1 VRILLLGVST
11 RAMAE
16 SAVRGGHDDVVAV
29 DFFGDRDQAL
39 LAESYALGRDLGLP
53 LTAEGLGE
61 AARRL
66 GAEAVV
72 YGANLENHAA
82 VVERLAGEH
91 EVLGNPPEVLREV
104 RDWALL
110 RRACR
115 ESGIAHPVT
124 LLPGEEAGAVTG
136 RWLRK
141 RVRSGGGHGV
151 GPWDGKPL
159 DEDHVLQSEVDGVPA
174 SVAFVAD
181 GRDCRI
187 LGLSEQLIGRAALG
201 SSGFGWCGN
210 ILPLDLPP
218 EESAA
223 ANAEV
228 RHAASALTRRFGL
241 RGVNGMDVVIG
252 RDLRG
257 VVRPHV
263 VEVNPR
269 YSGSMELLDD
279 AGGVNVFSAHVN
291 ACAGR
296 LPDAGAARCAAP
308 GSLGPGSFGK
318 AIVYA
323 RRRVTTPDTGAWL
336 ARGVR
341 DVPRSRET
349 IATGHPICT
358 VAAKGRDRRECLAG
372 LLARAA
378 EVYAESEG
386 RREERRERP
395 THLDHRAYA

>member
-1 VRILLLGVST
+1 MRILVLAVSA
-11 RAMAE
+11 RAMTA
-16 SAVRGGHDDVVAV
+16 SAVRGGHDVVAV

-61 AARRL
+61 AARRV

-82 VVERLAGEH
+82 VVAQLAGEH

-110 RRACR
+110 RRACE

-151 GPWDGKPL
+151 GHWDGRPL

-210 ILPLDLPP
+210 ILPLGLSPA
-218 EESAA
+218 ESAA

-228 RHAASALTRRFGL
+228 RRTASTLTRRFGL

-252 RDLRG
+252 RDRRG

-269 YSGSMELLDD
+269 YSGSMELLED
-279 AGGVNVFSAHVN
+279 AGGINVFSAHVD

-296 LPDAGAARCAAP
+296 LPDAGAARSTAP
-308 GSLGPGSFGK
+308 GSVGK

-349 IATGHPICT
+349 IAAGHPICT
-358 VAAKGRDRRECLAG
+358 VVAEGRDRRECLAG

-378 EVYAESEG
+378 EVYAESEA

-395 THLDHRAYA
+395 THLDHRTYA

>member
-1 VRILLLGVST
+1 MRTLVLGVST
-11 RAMAE
+11 RAMVE
-16 SAVRGGHDDVVAV
+16 SAVRGGHDVVAV

-39 LAESYALGRDLGLP
+39 VAESYALERDLGLP
-53 LTAEGLGE
+53 PTAEGLGE
-61 AARRL
+61 AARRVA
-66 GAEAVV
+66 AEAVV
-72 YGANLENHAA
+72 YGANLENHAT
-82 VVERLAGEH
+82 VVARLAGEH

-110 RRACR
+110 RRACE

-151 GPWDGKPL
+151 GRWDGRPL
-159 DEDHVLQSEVDGVPA
+159 DKDHVLQSEVDGVPA

-187 LGLSEQLIGRAALG
+187 LGLSEQLIGLAALG

-210 ILPLDLPP
+210 ILPLGISPA
-218 EESAA
+218 ESAA

-228 RHAASALTRRFGL
+228 RRAASTLTRRFGL

-252 RDLRG
+252 RDRRG
-257 VVRPHV
+257 AVRPHV

-269 YSGSMELLDD
+269 YSGSMELLED
-279 AGGVNVFSAHVN
+279 AGGVNVFSAHVD

-296 LPDAGAARCAAP
+296 LPDAGAARSAAP
-308 GSLGPGSFGK
+308 GPVGK

-349 IATGHPICT
+349 IAAGHPICT
-358 VAAKGRDRRECLAG
+358 VAAAGRDRRECLAG

-378 EVYAESEG
+378 EVYAESEA

-395 THLDHRAYA
+395 THLDHRTYA

>member
-1 VRILLLGVST
+1 MV
-11 RAMAE
+11 A
-16 SAVRGGHDDVVAV
+16 SAVRGGHDVVAV

-39 LAESYALGRDLGLP
+39 VAESYALERDLGLP

-61 AARRL
+61 AARRV
-66 GAEAVV
+66 GAETVV

-82 VVERLAGEH
+82 VVAQLAGEH

-110 RRACR
+110 RRACE

-124 LLPGEEAGAVTG
+124 LLPGEEAAAVTG

-151 GPWDGKPL
+151 SRWDGRPI

-210 ILPLDLPP
+210 ILPLGLSPM
-218 EESAA
+218 ESAA

-228 RHAASALTRRFGL
+228 RRTASTLTRRFGL

-252 RDLRG
+252 RDRRG

-269 YSGSMELLDD
+269 YSGSMELLED
-279 AGGVNVFSAHVN
+279 AGGVNVFSAHVD
-291 ACAGR
+291 ACAGT
-296 LPDAGAARCAAP
+296 LPGDDTPQSTVP
-308 GSLGPGSFGK
+308 GSVGK

-349 IATGHPICT
+349 IAAGHPICT
-358 VAAKGRDRRECLAG
+358 VVAEGRDRRECLAG
-372 LLARAA
+372 LLARAT
-378 EVYAESEG
+378 EVYAESEA

-395 THLDHRAYA
+395 THLDHRTYA

>member
-1 VRILLLGVST
+1 MRTLVLGVST
-11 RAMAE
+11 RALVE
-16 SAVRGGHDDVVAV
+16 SAVRGGHDVVAV

-39 LAESYALGRDLGLP
+39 VAESYALGRDLGLP

-61 AARRL
+61 AARRI

-72 YGANLENHAA
+72 YGANLENSAA
-82 VVERLAGEH
+82 VVAQLAGEH

-110 RRACR
+110 RRACE

-124 LLPGEEAGAVTG
+124 LLPGEEAGAVAG

-151 GPWDGKPL
+151 SRWDGRLL

-210 ILPLDLPP
+210 ILPLDLSPT
-218 EESAA
+218 ESAA
-223 ANAEV
+223 ATAEV
-228 RHAASALTRRFGL
+228 RHMTSTLTRRFGL

-252 RDLRG
+252 RDRRG
-257 VVRPHV
+257 VVCPHV
-263 VEVNPR
+263 VEINPR
-269 YSGSMELLDD
+269 YSGSMELLED
-279 AGGVNVFSAHVN
+279 AGGVNVFSVHVD
-291 ACAGR
+291 ACGGK
-296 LPDAGAARCAAP
+296 LPDAGARRP
-308 GSLGPGSFGK
+308 PPPDPS
-318 AIVYA
+318 A
-323 RRRVTTPDTGAWL
+323 RRSST
-336 ARGVR
+336 
-341 DVPRSRET
+341 
-349 IATGHPICT
+349 
-358 VAAKGRDRRECLAG
+358 
-372 LLARAA
+372 RAA
-378 EVYAESEG
+378 
-386 RREERRERP
+386 R
-395 THLDHRAYA
+395 

>member
-1 VRILLLGVST
+1 MRTLVLGVST
-11 RAMAE
+11 RAMVE
-16 SAVRGGHDDVVAV
+16 SAVRGGHDVVAV
-29 DFFGDRDQAL
+29 DFYGDRDQAL
-39 LAESYALGRDLGLP
+39 VAESYALERDLGLP

-61 AARRL
+61 AARRI

-82 VVERLAGEH
+82 VVAQLAGEH
-91 EVLGNPPEVLREV
+91 ELLGNPQEVLREV

-110 RRACR
+110 RRACE
-115 ESGIAHPVT
+115 ESGVAHPVT

-151 GPWDGKPL
+151 GRWDGRPL
-159 DEDHVLQSEVDGVPA
+159 DEDHVLQSEVDGVSA

-210 ILPLDLPP
+210 ILPLGLSPM
-218 EESAA
+218 ESAA

-228 RHAASALTRRFGL
+228 RHAASTLTRRFGL

-252 RDLRG
+252 RDRRG
-257 VVRPHV
+257 IVRPHV

-269 YSGSMELLDD
+269 YSGSMELLED
-279 AGGVNVFSAHVN
+279 AGAVNVFSAHVD
-291 ACAGR
+291 ACAGT
-296 LPDAGAARCAAP
+296 LPDAGAARSAAP
-308 GSLGPGSFGK
+308 GSVGK

-323 RRRVTTPDTGAWL
+323 RRGVTTPGTGAWL

-349 IATGHPICT
+349 IAAGHPICT
-358 VAAKGRDRRECLAG
+358 VVAEGRDRRECLAG

-378 EVYAESEG
+378 EVYAESEA

>member
-1 VRILLLGVST
+1 VRILVLGVSA
-11 RAMAE
+11 RAMAA
-16 SAVRGGHDDVVAV
+16 SAIRGGHDVVAV

-39 LAESYALGRDLGLP
+39 LVESYALGRDLGLP

-82 VVERLAGEH
+82 VVARLAGEH

-110 RRACR
+110 RRACE

-124 LLPGEEAGAVTG
+124 LLPGEEADAVAG

-151 GPWDGKPL
+151 RRWDGRPL

-210 ILPLDLPP
+210 ILPLDLSPA
-218 EESAA
+218 ESAA
-223 ANAEV
+223 ATVEV
-228 RHAASALTRRFGL
+228 RHMASKLTRRFGL

-252 RDLRG
+252 RDQRG
-257 VVRPHV
+257 VARPHI
-263 VEVNPR
+263 VEINPR
-269 YSGSMELLDD
+269 YSGSMELLED
-279 AGGVNVFSAHVN
+279 AGGVNVFSAHLD
-291 ACAGR
+291 ACGGQ
-296 LPDAGAARCAAP
+296 LPDAGAAPSAAP
-308 GSLGPGSFGK
+308 GCLGK

-323 RRRVTTPDTGAWL
+323 RRQVTTPDTCAWL

-341 DVPRSRET
+341 DVPHSRQT
-349 IATGHPICT
+349 IAAGHPICT
-358 VAAKGRDRRECLAG
+358 VMAEGRDRRECLAG
-372 LLARAA
+372 LLERAA
-378 EVYAESEG
+378 VIYAESEG

-395 THLDHRAYA
+395 THLDHRTYA

>member
-1 VRILLLGVST
+1 MRLVVLAVSA
-11 RAMAE
+11 RALTA
-16 SAVRGGHDDVVAV
+16 SAVRGGHDVVAV
-29 DFFGDRDQAL
+29 DFFGDRDQTL
-39 LAESYALGRDLGLP
+39 LAESYALERDLGLP
-53 LTAEGLGE
+53 STAEGLGE
-61 AARRL
+61 ATLRV

-72 YGANLENHAA
+72 YGASLENHPE
-82 VVERLAGEH
+82 VVARLARECT
-91 EVLGNPPEVLREV
+91 VLGNPPEVLREV

-110 RRACR
+110 RRACA

-151 GPWDGKPL
+151 RPWDGTRL

-187 LGLSEQLIGRAALG
+187 LGLSEQLVGRAALG
-201 SSGFGWCGN
+201 GSGFGWCGN
-210 ILPLDLPP
+210 LLPLDLSH
-218 EESAA
+218 EDSAA
-223 ANAEV
+223 VTAEV
-228 RHAASALTRRFGL
+228 RHAARTLTRRFGL
-241 RGVNGMDVVIG
+241 RGVNGMDVMIG
-252 RDLRG
+252 RDPRG
-257 VVRPHV
+257 LVRPHV

-269 YSGSMELLDD
+269 YSGSMELIED
-279 AGGVNVFSAHVN
+279 AGGLNVFSTHVDG
-291 ACAGR
+291 CSGR
-296 LPDAGAARCAAP
+296 LPDADSAP
-308 GSLGPGSFGK
+308 GTGSGCCGK

-349 IATGHPICT
+349 IAAGHPICT
-358 VAAKGRDRRECLAG
+358 VVAEGRDRRECLAG

-386 RREERRERP
+386 RREGRRERP